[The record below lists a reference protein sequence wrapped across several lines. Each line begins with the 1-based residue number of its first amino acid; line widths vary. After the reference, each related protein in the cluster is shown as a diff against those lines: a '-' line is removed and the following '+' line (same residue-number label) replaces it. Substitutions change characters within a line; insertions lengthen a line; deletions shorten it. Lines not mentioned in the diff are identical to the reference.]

1 MSNDRDAC
9 YEVRMNMTSSGEI
22 SVWFGL
28 DFLIIVQGENDNI
41 FVLPSE

>member
-9 YEVRMNMTSSGEI
+9 YEVTMNKNMTSSGEI

-28 DFLIIVQGENDNI
+28 DF
-41 FVLPSE
+41 